1 MSRPASAH
9 RRLASLGPRNVA
21 PPCHLA
27 PGPPRRC
34 PRCIQPVADC
44 DRRLTYEPS
53 HLRSSSPRR
62 PAYAQQQVA
71 VLSVSTGTHSAL
83 KRAARGALSAPQRHT
98 VQPLITFIDTR
109 PPSARSRGTRTSP
122 C

>member
-1 MSRPASAH
+1 MPRPASAH
-9 RRLASLGPRNVA
+9 LRLASLGPRNVA

-27 PGPPRRC
+27 PGPPRRR

-71 VLSVSTGTHSAL
+71 VLSVLILRQNPAASGPLAL
-83 KRAARGALSAPQRHT
+83 QSCAAQALGPARASEPKDERASDIIAEQAT
-98 VQPLITFIDTR
+98 
-109 PPSARSRGTRTSP
+109 
-122 C
+122 